1 MTIWHFPDEAGI
13 KTGDLFLLFKSKNSS
28 KASWKFCQQELPRN
42 GQWEE
47 QRNHASW
54 ERQPEGANLKKE
66 PVPPVK
72 TRRLLN
78 VVSQTLHTA
87 EDLKGLLRYFAELV
101 PVLMS
106 LKEELVINK
115 ILWCWNMTVPVNLPP
130 ASTCLCGSVHKAH
143 GMISHRWSWCIRL
156 NLNMASS
163 LLFFAEGKGC
173 VLILGTP
180 WLLSAGVTVGMLFQ
194 SNFFYLKVFMWADKA
209 LSLYPKVPCST
220 LVLLIT
226 LTCAGAAT
234 LDRKSVLSPIL
245 CLIFHGG

>member
-1 MTIWHFPDEAGI
+1 MGSERSNGTTLPERGNQKGQIW
-13 KTGDLFLLFKSKNSS
+13 KTSLFLQSKLGGGECGFTNSAHS
-28 KASWKFCQQELPRN
+28 RASEGCAQVFCWTGTCADVFEGRACDQQN
-42 GQWEE
+42 
-47 QRNHASW
+47 SVV
-54 ERQPEGANLKKE
+54 LKYD
-66 PVPPVK
+66 
-72 TRRLLN
+72 
-78 VVSQTLHTA
+78 S
-87 EDLKGLLRYFAELV
+87 
-101 PVLMS
+101 S
-106 LKEELVINK
+106 
-115 ILWCWNMTVPVNLPP
+115 VNLPP

-143 GMISHRWSWCIRL
+143 GVISHRWSWCIRL
-156 NLNMASS
+156 NLNTASS